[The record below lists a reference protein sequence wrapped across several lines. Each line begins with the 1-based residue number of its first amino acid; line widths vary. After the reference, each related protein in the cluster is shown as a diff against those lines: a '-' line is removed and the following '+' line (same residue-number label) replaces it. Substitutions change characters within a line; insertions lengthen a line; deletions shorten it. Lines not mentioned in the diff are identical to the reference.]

1 MLTKTVSA
9 TETNNSFNG
18 TISSSEWQTGTL
30 PIRSA
35 LSLNTSDTL
44 RKSVGSLEKMNQLR
58 PDDRTL
64 EELFRHTIAAMD
76 LPPDKI
82 KMLREFSSDKKWD
95 IIRDRDQVIAK
106 HPPQYYIDGLKTYI
120 RGANLVPKA
129 STLKKKHPAEPSTQL
144 LSSLEISLRT
154 NTIGWVHEFLNSYNN
169 GLGILLD
176 YLITSLEVMRFEPD
190 VHELKNNSLIRNKRF
205 FFCGFLSEV
214 DSAHSIT
221 PLSNSNGNHHL
232 FSVAMLNHG
241 NLNYTDEN
249 STLKRSTLGRF
260 DAKRL
265 HRKIKKYQIGEATD
279 DVRLCIMCLRA
290 IMNNQNGFNLV
301 IQHPSALNYITLSLQ
316 HKNYRCKA
324 LILELLAAVCLVELG
339 HDAVLGAFD
348 NFRIVCQERHRF
360 EILMKSFTQPLEFNV
375 DYMIACMQFINI
387 IVHSVQDMNY
397 RVYLQEEFK
406 LLGLD
411 ECLKKYLEIHSECDL
426 FILQINA
433 FLDNYFDVGQLLEDS
448 ETKQQ
453 AITKVSELEEQL
465 GAANERVQ
473 ELETGNCS
481 KMAELQK
488 ALSFAEQQME
498 NVKKERD
505 DMSHT
510 LNTLKRGHHAI
521 EKSQTLQSDYKDAV
535 NLPYSTVQYGP
546 QEKLNLAFSNFC
558 VYFLGSSN
566 SSTSSISS
574 APPGAPTSSGSNIPP
589 APPLPPPNFIP
600 PPPPPGPPPLIN
612 GMPPPPGMLD
622 APPGSMTIKKKIQT
636 KYKLPNLNWT
646 SLKPGQVRGTVF
658 CELDDEKY
666 FKIIDFETFEELFK
680 TGSGLPINQGNVSPH
695 LKQKYM
701 KIPERLTLL
710 DAQRQRNLG
719 IARRKL
725 DLDVNVISRALNNLD
740 LKILTSDTIDILQ
753 HFIPTEVE
761 TKAFASYLS
770 DGKSLMSLSDDDQF
784 LYGLSKIERLSQKLN
799 VVSFMA
805 NFNETNQNLMPQ
817 LKAIIAASA
826 SLKNNSRFKRLLEI
840 ILAFGNYMNS
850 SKRGP
855 VYGFKLASLEI
866 LTDTRTHDKRLTL
879 LHYITQTI
887 EERFPDV
894 LYFHTDLQAIE
905 KAAQVSLENV
915 QTDVQDLTR
924 GLDNAKKELS
934 VRQTMKN
941 VEIRSLEEFINF
953 AQDRIDRLVKDA
965 KSAQDVFNQCVEY
978 FGEAPRT
985 QTPSNFFSIIVKF
998 QRAFQQAHNENEERK
1013 RLAREAAATLD
1024 RPNKRQITKRSQE
1037 ELLSELKGRKEAI
1050 KDQKL
1055 IKREALTDGT
1065 IETLLDDLKKAPY
1078 LRADA
1083 ARRNRRKTQEL
1094 MKQISRDVHA
1104 GVTNGI
1110 NTNNN
1115 TPTEVHF

>member
-82 KMLREFSSDKKWD
+82 KMLREFPSDKKWD

-521 EKSQTLQSDYKDAV
+521 
-535 NLPYSTVQYGP
+535 
-546 QEKLNLAFSNFC
+546 
-558 VYFLGSSN
+558 GSSN

-1037 ELLSELKGRKEAI
+1037 ELLNELKGRKEAI

>member
-1 MLTKTVSA
+1 MDEGGAAFAQRSNSSFFFIYVKKETVSA
-9 TETNNSFNG
+9 TETNNSFNE

-521 EKSQTLQSDYKDAV
+521 
-535 NLPYSTVQYGP
+535 
-546 QEKLNLAFSNFC
+546 
-558 VYFLGSSN
+558 GSSN

-1037 ELLSELKGRKEAI
+1037 ELLNELKGRKEAI

>member
-1 MLTKTVSA
+1 MPSSPFHFGLHSA

-521 EKSQTLQSDYKDAV
+521 
-535 NLPYSTVQYGP
+535 
-546 QEKLNLAFSNFC
+546 
-558 VYFLGSSN
+558 GSSN

>member
-1 MLTKTVSA
+1 MFRVYVYQALVDNAIITFSLWSTQIEFKFFFIYVKKETVSA

-82 KMLREFSSDKKWD
+82 KMLREFPSDKKWD

-521 EKSQTLQSDYKDAV
+521 
-535 NLPYSTVQYGP
+535 
-546 QEKLNLAFSNFC
+546 
-558 VYFLGSSN
+558 GSSN

-1037 ELLSELKGRKEAI
+1037 ELLNELKGRKEAI

>member
-1 MLTKTVSA
+1 MI
-9 TETNNSFNG
+9 NSENG
-18 TISSSEWQTGTL
+18 TISSSPWCSIT
-30 PIRSA
+30 PSMRSISS
-35 LSLNTSDTL
+35 LSSSGTL
-44 RKSVGSLEKMNQLR
+44 RKSIGSLEKVNQLR

-64 EELFRHTIAAMD
+64 DELFQKTLATMD
-76 LPPDKI
+76 LPPDKV
-82 KMLREFSSDKKWD
+82 KMLRDFPSDKKWD

-129 STLKKKHPAEPSTQL
+129 LTLKKKHPIEPSTQL

-154 NTIGWVHEFLNSYNN
+154 NSIGWVHEFLNKNSN
-169 GLGILLD
+169 GLDVLLD
-176 YLITSLEVMRFEPD
+176 YLKTSLEVMR
-190 VHELKNNSLIRNKRF
+190 
-205 FFCGFLSEV
+205 EV
-214 DSAHSIT
+214 DSTNESDV
-221 PLSNSNGNHHL
+221 LSNSHGTHRLLSNSLLNNGN
-232 FSVAMLNHG
+232 S
-241 NLNYTDEN
+241 NYPDEN
-249 STLKRSTLGRF
+249 STLKRAQFGRS
-260 DAKRL
+260 DARRL
-265 HRKIKKYQIGEATD
+265 YRKIKKYQIGEATD

-339 HDAVLGAFD
+339 HDVVLAAFD

-360 EILMKSFTQPLEFNV
+360 ETVMKSFTQPLEFNV

-387 IVHSVQDMNY
+387 IVHSVQEMNY

-406 LLGLD
+406 ILGLD
-411 ECLKKYLEIHSECDL
+411 ECLKRYLEIHSECDL
-426 FILQINA
+426 FILQIHA

-465 GAANERVQ
+465 GVANERVQ
-473 ELETGNCS
+473 ELESGSCS

-488 ALSFAEQQME
+488 ALSCAEEQIE

-510 LNTLKRGHHAI
+510 LSTLRRSQHDRG
-521 EKSQTLQSDYKDAV
+521 S
-535 NLPYSTVQYGP
+535 P
-546 QEKLNLAFSNFC
+546 
-558 VYFLGSSN
+558 N

-574 APPGAPTSSGSNIPP
+574 APPGAPTSVSNAASNIPP

-600 PPPPPGPPPLIN
+600 PPPPPGPPPPIF
-612 GMPPPPGMLD
+612 GVPPPPPGMLE
-622 APPGSMTIKKKIQT
+622 PLPGSMTIKKKIAT

-658 CELDDEKY
+658 SELDDEKY
-666 FKIIDFETFEELFK
+666 FKLIDFETFEELFK
-680 TGSGLPINQGNVSPH
+680 TGSGLPVSQTNVSPH
-695 LKQKYM
+695 SKQKFI
-701 KIPERLTLL
+701 KVPESLTLL
-710 DAQRQRNLG
+710 DPQRQRNLGTVYKLIEENLIDLFLHKG

-725 DLDVNVISRALNNLD
+725 DMNVNTIARGLNNLD
-740 LKILTSDTIDILQ
+740 LRILTADTIDILQ
-753 HFIPTEVE
+753 HFIPTETE
-761 TKAFASYLS
+761 IKAFTSYLA
-770 DGKSLMSLSDDDQF
+770 DGKQLSNLSDEDRF
-784 LYGLSKIERLSQKLN
+784 LYGLSKIERLAQKLN
-799 VVSFMA
+799 VISFMA
-805 NFNETNQNLMPQ
+805 NFNEINQNLIPQ
-817 LKAIIAASA
+817 LKAVITASS
-826 SLKNNSRFKRLLEI
+826 SLKSNSKFKKLLEI
-840 ILAFGNYMNS
+840 VLAFGNYMNS

-879 LHYITQTI
+879 LHFIVQTI
-887 EERFPDV
+887 EERFPDISR
-894 LYFHTDLQAIE
+894 FDADLAAVE
-905 KAAQVSLENV
+905 KAAQVSLENI
-915 QTDVQDLTR
+915 QIDVQDLTR
-924 GLDNAKKELS
+924 GLENTKKEL
-934 VRQTMKN
+934 VIRQTMKN
-941 VEIRSLEEFINF
+941 IETRPLEEFVGV
-953 AQDRIDRLVKDA
+953 AQDKIDRLVKDA
-965 KSAQDVFNQCVEY
+965 KLAQDAFNQCVEY

-985 QTPSNFFSIIVKF
+985 QTPSNFFSIFVKF
-998 QRAFQQAHNENEERK
+998 QRAYQQARHENEERK
-1013 RLAREAAATLD
+1013 RLAREAAATLE

-1037 ELLSELKGRKEAI
+1037 ELLNELKGRKEAI

-1065 IETLLDDLKKAPY
+1065 IETLLDDLKKTPY

-1094 MKQISRDVHA
+1094 MKQISRDVLA
-1104 GVTNGI
+1104 GVTNGVP
-1110 NTNNN
+1110 NGA
-1115 TPTEVHF
+1115 PTEVHF

>member
-1 MLTKTVSA
+1 MFRVYVYQALVDNAIITFSLWSTQIEFKFFFIYVKKETVSA

-82 KMLREFSSDKKWD
+82 KMLREFPSDKKWD

-176 YLITSLEVMRFEPD
+176 YLITSLEVMR
-190 VHELKNNSLIRNKRF
+190 
-205 FFCGFLSEV
+205 EV

-521 EKSQTLQSDYKDAV
+521 
-535 NLPYSTVQYGP
+535 
-546 QEKLNLAFSNFC
+546 
-558 VYFLGSSN
+558 GSSN

-1037 ELLSELKGRKEAI
+1037 ELLNELKGRKEAI

>member
-1 MLTKTVSA
+1 M
-9 TETNNSFNG
+9 
-18 TISSSEWQTGTL
+18 ISSSQWSSAT
-30 PIRSA
+30 PSMRSI
-35 LSLNTSDTL
+35 SSFNSSGTL
-44 RKSVGSLEKMNQLR
+44 RKSLGSLEKMNQIR

-64 EELFRHTIAAMD
+64 EELFQKTLATMD
-76 LPPDKI
+76 LPPDKV
-82 KMLREFSSDKKWD
+82 KMLRDFPSDKKWD
-95 IIRDRDQVIAK
+95 IIRDEYDQVIAK

-129 STLKKKHPAEPSTQL
+129 LTLKKKHPVEPSTQL

-154 NTIGWVHEFLNSYNN
+154 NNIGWVHEFLNKHNN
-169 GLGILLD
+169 GLDVLLD
-176 YLITSLEVMRFEPD
+176 YLKTSLEVMRFKFHSD
-190 VHELKNNSLIRNKRF
+190 ELKMNSSKQFLL
-205 FFCGFLSEV
+205 CGLFGEV
-214 DSAHSIT
+214 DSSNDSDG
-221 PLSNSNGNHHL
+221 LSNSNGHHRLLSNSLLNNGNH
-232 FSVAMLNHG
+232 
-241 NLNYTDEN
+241 NYSDEN
-249 STLKRSTLGRF
+249 STLKRSQFGRS
-260 DAKRL
+260 DTKRL

-339 HDAVLGAFD
+339 HDVVLAAFD

-360 EILMKSFTQPLEFNV
+360 ETVMKSFTQPLEFNV

-406 LLGLD
+406 ILGLD

-426 FILQINA
+426 FILQIHA

-453 AITKVSELEEQL
+453 AIGKVSELEEQL
-465 GAANERVQ
+465 GIANERVH
-473 ELETGNCS
+473 ELESGTCN

-488 ALSFAEQQME
+488 ALSCAEEQIE

-505 DMSHT
+505 DISQT
-510 LNTLKRGHHAI
+510 LNTLRRGHH
-521 EKSQTLQSDYKDAV
+521 DR
-535 NLPYSTVQYGP
+535 
-546 QEKLNLAFSNFC
+546 
-558 VYFLGSSN
+558 GSPN

-574 APPGAPTSSGSNIPP
+574 APPGAPTSISNVASNIPP
-589 APPLPPPNFIP
+589 APPLPPPSFIP
-600 PPPPPGPPPLIN
+600 PPPPPGPPPPMF
-612 GMPPPPGMLD
+612 GVPPPPPGMLE
-622 APPGSMTIKKKIQT
+622 PLPGSMTIKKKIQT

-658 CELDDEKY
+658 SELDDEKY
-666 FKIIDFETFEELFK
+666 LKLIDFETFEELFK
-680 TGSGLPINQGNVSPH
+680 TGSGLPVNQANVSPH
-695 LKQKYM
+695 LKQKFI
-701 KIPERLTLL
+701 KVPESLTLL
-710 DAQRQRNLG
+710 DPQRQRNLG

-725 DLDVNVISRALNNLD
+725 DLNVNTIARALNNLD
-740 LKILTSDTIDILQ
+740 LKILTTDTIDILQ
-753 HFIPTEVE
+753 HFIPTESE
-761 TKAFASYLS
+761 TKAFTSYLA
-770 DGKSLMSLSDDDQF
+770 DGKSLTNLSDEDRF
-784 LYGLSKIERLSQKLN
+784 LYGLSKIERLAQKLN
-799 VVSFMA
+799 VISFMA
-805 NFNETNQNLMPQ
+805 NFNEINQNLIPQ
-817 LKAIIAASA
+817 LKAVITASS
-826 SLKNNSRFKRLLEI
+826 SLKNNSKFKKLLEI
-840 ILAFGNYMNS
+840 VLAFGNYMNS

-879 LHYITQTI
+879 LHFIVQTI
-887 EERFPDV
+887 EERFTDV
-894 LYFHTDLQAIE
+894 SRFDADLQAVE
-905 KAAQVSLENV
+905 KAAQVSLENI
-915 QTDVQDLTR
+915 QIDVQDLTR
-924 GLDNAKKELS
+924 GLDNAKKEL
-934 VRQTMKN
+934 VIRQTMKN
-941 VEIRSLEEFINF
+941 AETRPLEEFLSV
-953 AQDRIDRLVKDA
+953 AQDKIDRLVKDA
-965 KSAQDVFNQCVEY
+965 KSAQDAFNQCVEY
-978 FGEAPRT
+978 FDDCLIPGETPRT
-985 QTPSNFFSIIVKF
+985 QTPSNFFSTFVKF
-998 QRAFQQAHNENEERK
+998 QRAYQQARHDNAERK
-1013 RLAREAAATLD
+1013 RLAREAAATLE
-1024 RPNKRQITKRSQE
+1024 RPNKRTINKRSQE
-1037 ELLSELKGRKEAI
+1037 ELLNELKGRKEAI

-1094 MKQISRDVHA
+1094 MKQISRDVLS

-1110 NTNNN
+1110 PIA

>member
-1 MLTKTVSA
+1 MRSTFGRSSL
-9 TETNNSFNG
+9 ETLG
-18 TISSSEWQTGTL
+18 
-30 PIRSA
+30 
-35 LSLNTSDTL
+35 
-44 RKSVGSLEKMNQLR
+44 KSIGSLERMNQIR

-64 EELFRHTIAAMD
+64 EELFQKTIATMD

-82 KMLREFSSDKKWD
+82 KMLREFPSDKKWD

-129 STLKKKHPAEPSTQL
+129 STLKKKQPIEPSTQL

-154 NTIGWVHEFLNSYNN
+154 NSIGWVHEFLNSHNK
-169 GLGILLD
+169 GLDVLLD

-190 VHELKNNSLIRNKRF
+190 YIELKNNSSINNRQS
-205 FFCGFLSEV
+205 FFCGLLGEVESSNDFPYLS
-214 DSAHSIT
+214 S
-221 PLSNSNGNHHL
+221 SNSIHHL
-232 FSVAMLNHG
+232 LPISMLNNGSH
-241 NLNYTDEN
+241 NYVDEN
-249 STLKRSTLGRF
+249 STLKRSTLGRS

-279 DVRLCIMCLRA
+279 DVRLCVMCLRA

-301 IQHPSALNYITLSLQ
+301 IQHPAALNYITLSLQ

-339 HDAVLGAFD
+339 HDVVLAAFD
-348 NFRIVCQERHRF
+348 NFRIVCQERRRF

-397 RVYLQEEFK
+397 RVCLQEEFK

-411 ECLKKYLEIHSECDL
+411 ECLKKYLETHSECDL
-426 FILQINA
+426 FILQIHA

-465 GAANERVQ
+465 GITNERIQ
-473 ELETGNCS
+473 ELESGNCS
-481 KMAELQK
+481 KLAELQK
-488 ALSFAEQQME
+488 ALSFAEEQME

-505 DMSHT
+505 DISHT
-510 LNTLKRGHHAI
+510 LNTLKR
-521 EKSQTLQSDYKDAV
+521 SQH
-535 NLPYSTVQYGP
+535 
-546 QEKLNLAFSNFC
+546 ER
-558 VYFLGSSN
+558 GSSN

-574 APPGAPTSSGSNIPP
+574 APPGAPTSTISNIPP

-600 PPPPPGPPPLIN
+600 PPPPPGPPPPLFGI
-612 GMPPPPGMLD
+612 PPPPGMLD

-658 CELDDEKY
+658 YELDDEKY
-666 FKIIDFETFEELFK
+666 FKLIDFEKFEELFK

-695 LKQKYM
+695 LKQKYI
-701 KIPERLTLL
+701 KIPESLTLL
-710 DAQRQRNLG
+710 DPQRQRNLG

-753 HFIPTEVE
+753 HFIPTEAE
-761 TKAFASYLS
+761 TKAFNSYLS
-770 DGKSLMSLSDDDQF
+770 DGKSVMNLSGEDQF
-784 LYGLSKIERLSQKLN
+784 LYGLSRIERLSQKLN

-805 NFNETNQNLMPQ
+805 NFNETNQNLVPQ
-817 LKAIIAASA
+817 IKAIITASS
-826 SLKNNSRFKRLLEI
+826 SLKNNTRFKKLLEI

-855 VYGFKLASLEI
+855 VYGFKLVTLEI

-879 LHYITQTI
+879 LHFIVQTI
-887 EERFPDV
+887 DERFPEVAHFD
-894 LYFHTDLQAIE
+894 TDLPAVE

-915 QTDVQDLTR
+915 QVDVQDLTR
-924 GLDNAKKELS
+924 GLDNAKKELII
-934 VRQTMKN
+934 RQTIKN
-941 VEIRSLEEFINF
+941 VEIRSLEEFINIV
-953 AQDRIDRLVKDA
+953 QDKIDRLVHDVKL
-965 KSAQDVFNQCVEY
+965 AQDSFNQCVEY

-985 QTPSNFFSIIVKF
+985 QSPSNFFSIFVKF
-998 QRAFQQAHNENEERK
+998 HRAYQQARHDNEERK

-1024 RPNKRQITKRSQE
+1024 KPNKRQIIKRTQE
-1037 ELLSELKGRKEAI
+1037 DLLNELKGRKEAI

-1055 IKREALTDGT
+1055 IKREALKDGT

-1094 MKQISRDVHA
+1094 MKQISRDVLA
-1104 GVTNGI
+1104 GTPNGI
-1110 NTNNN
+1110 NTNNNN

>member
-1 MLTKTVSA
+1 MNIDLSLIIYVKITTNT
-9 TETNNSFNG
+9 TETTTSTNG
-18 TISSSEWQTGTL
+18 TILSSEWQPGTVS
-30 PIRSA
+30 IRSA
-35 LSLNTSDTL
+35 LSLNSSDTL
-44 RKSVGSLEKMNQLR
+44 GKSIGSLEKMNQMR

-64 EELFRHTIAAMD
+64 EELFQKTIAAMD
-76 LPPDKI
+76 LPADKL
-82 KMLREFSSDKKWD
+82 KMLREFPPDKKWD

-129 STLKKKHPAEPSTQL
+129 STLKKKQPIEPSTQL

-154 NTIGWVHEFLNSYNN
+154 NTIGWVHEFLNSYNK
-169 GLGILLD
+169 GLDVLLD
-176 YLITSLEVMRFEPD
+176 YLITSLEVMRE
-190 VHELKNNSLIRNKRF
+190 VNNSNDIAF
-205 FFCGFLSEV
+205 
-214 DSAHSIT
+214 
-221 PLSNSNGNHHL
+221 LSNSNGNHHL
-232 FSVAMLNHG
+232 LPISILNNESH
-241 NLNYTDEN
+241 NYVDEN
-249 STLKRSTLGRF
+249 STLKRSTLGRS

-301 IQHPSALNYITLSLQ
+301 IQHPAALNYITLSLQ
-316 HKNYRCKA
+316 HKNYRCKS

-339 HDAVLGAFD
+339 HDVILAAFD

-360 EILMKSFTQPLEFNV
+360 ETLMKSFTQPLEFNV

-426 FILQINA
+426 FILQIHA

-453 AITKVSELEEQL
+453 AITKVAELEEQL
-465 GAANERVQ
+465 GITSERIQ
-473 ELETGNCS
+473 ELENGNSS
-481 KMAELQK
+481 KLAELQK
-488 ALSFAEQQME
+488 ALSSAEEQME
-498 NVKKERD
+498 NVRKERD
-505 DMSHT
+505 DISHT
-510 LNTLKRGHHAI
+510 LNTLRR
-521 EKSQTLQSDYKDAV
+521 SQH
-535 NLPYSTVQYGP
+535 
-546 QEKLNLAFSNFC
+546 ER
-558 VYFLGSSN
+558 GSSN

-574 APPGAPTSSGSNIPP
+574 TPPGAPTSISSTASHIPP

-600 PPPPPGPPPLIN
+600 PPPPPGPPPPIS
-612 GMPPPPGMLD
+612 GIPPPPGMLD
-622 APPGSMTIKKKIQT
+622 APPGSMTIKKKIPT

-666 FKIIDFETFEELFK
+666 FKLIDFETFEELFK
-680 TGSGLPINQGNVSPH
+680 TGSGLPINQANVSPNF
-695 LKQKYM
+695 KQKYM
-701 KIPERLTLL
+701 RMPESLTLL
-710 DAQRQRNLG
+710 DPQRQRNLG

-740 LKILTSDTIDILQ
+740 LKILTPDTIDILQ
-753 HFIPTEVE
+753 HFIPTEAE
-761 TKAFASYLS
+761 IKAFTSYLS
-770 DGKSLMSLSDDDQF
+770 DGKSVMNLSDEDQF

-805 NFNETNQNLMPQ
+805 NFYEINQNLAPQ
-817 LKAIIAASA
+817 LKAIITASS
-826 SLKNNSRFKRLLEI
+826 SLKNNTRFKKLLEI

-855 VYGFKLASLEI
+855 VYGFKLATLEI

-879 LHYITQTI
+879 LHFIVQTI
-887 EERFPDV
+887 EERFPDIV
-894 LYFHTDLQAIE
+894 HFDTDLQAVE

-915 QTDVQDLTR
+915 QIDVQDLTR
-924 GLDNAKKELS
+924 GLDNAKKEL
-934 VRQTMKN
+934 VIRQTIKN
-941 VEIRSLEEFINF
+941 VETRSLEEFINI
-953 AQDRIDRLVKDA
+953 AQDKIDRLVKDA
-965 KSAQDVFNQCVEY
+965 KLAQDSFNQCVEY

-985 QTPSNFFSIIVKF
+985 QSPSNFFSIYVKF
-998 QRAFQQAHNENEERK
+998 QRAYQQARHENEERK

-1024 RPNKRQITKRSQE
+1024 RPNKRQIIKRTQE
-1037 ELLSELKGRKEAI
+1037 ELLNELKGRKEAI

-1094 MKQISRDVHA
+1094 MKQISRDVLA
-1104 GVTNGI
+1104 GTTNGI
-1110 NTNNN
+1110 NINNN
-1115 TPTEVHF
+1115 TLTEVHF

>member
-1 MLTKTVSA
+1 MSIKHSSIMPSSPFHFGLHSA

-176 YLITSLEVMRFEPD
+176 YLITSLEVMR
-190 VHELKNNSLIRNKRF
+190 
-205 FFCGFLSEV
+205 EV

-521 EKSQTLQSDYKDAV
+521 
-535 NLPYSTVQYGP
+535 
-546 QEKLNLAFSNFC
+546 
-558 VYFLGSSN
+558 GSSN

-1037 ELLSELKGRKEAI
+1037 ELLNELKGRKEAI